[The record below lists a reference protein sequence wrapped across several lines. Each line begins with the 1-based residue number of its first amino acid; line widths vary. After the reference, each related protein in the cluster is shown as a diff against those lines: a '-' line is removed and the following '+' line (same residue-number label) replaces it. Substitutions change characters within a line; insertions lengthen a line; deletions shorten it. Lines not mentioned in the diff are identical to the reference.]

1 MDYRTLATGE
11 SISCLPLGSISR
23 PGLFNNMN
31 SIFLTNNSLGASHV
45 PDLKKDL
52 GMQGSIIP
60 EEALFLSLVPVVWEP
75 GEERYVVIKYSVL
88 SVKLHTK
95 TCDTKEKF
103 HSENGRPE
111 EAQPAH
117 SSGIFGS
124 GEGRSYV

>member
-11 SISCLPLGSISR
+11 SISSLPLSLISR
-23 PGLFNNMN
+23 HGLFNNTN

-45 PDLKKDL
+45 PDLSKDL
-52 GMQGSIIP
+52 GMQWQP

-88 SVKLHTK
+88 SVKFHTE
-95 TCDTKEKF
+95 TCDTKKKF
-103 HSENGRPE
+103 HENGRPE

-117 SSGIFGS
+117 ASGIFGG